1 MRRKR
6 SSMICNSRTWLSAA
20 FAMLATTAV
29 SAGVMAPQDVEIKD
43 ATISDSLTGAAGN
56 AETGRKVFA
65 DRKLGNCLACH
76 AVSDQSEQLFHG
88 EVGPPLDGV
97 GDRWSEAEMRAILVN
112 SKAVFSES
120 TIMPGFYTLEVGEY
134 VRKDLV
140 GKTILTAEQVE
151 DVVAYLATLKE

>member
-1 MRRKR
+1 
-6 SSMICNSRTWLSAA
+6 MICNSRTWLSAA

-120 TIMPGFYTLEVGEY
+120 TIMPGFYTLEVG
-134 VRKDLV
+134 RRSRNDP
-140 GKTILTAEQVE
+140 
-151 DVVAYLATLKE
+151 